1 MISMGLRSSRPH
13 TAQVFLW
20 LPGRKTGGGMYIRQ
34 CANGSYNKL
43 IAKKSSRTLPA
54 VGRLGKYIFTC
65 QIQEFAICPG
75 DGDEEN
81 HS

>member
-1 MISMGLRSSRPH
+1 
-13 TAQVFLW
+13 
-20 LPGRKTGGGMYIRQ
+20 MYIRQ

-43 IAKKSSRTLPA
+43 IAKKNSRTLPA